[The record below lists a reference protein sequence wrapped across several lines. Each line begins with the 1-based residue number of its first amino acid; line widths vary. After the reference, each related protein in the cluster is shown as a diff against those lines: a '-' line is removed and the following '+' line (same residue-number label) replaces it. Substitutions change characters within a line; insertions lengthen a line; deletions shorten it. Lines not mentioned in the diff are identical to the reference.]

1 MVLTQDACLSVT
13 IESTGTWS
21 ALGTFDSIV
30 TLNATAKEG
39 SWSKMYSILIRWTKT
54 GDKVSVPWNGLYHH
68 KNDEMYTGQCAN
80 QNDNTYTA
88 NDSIHPPLALVVVAT
103 TVHPRKT
110 LLLTATEII
119 MFHIEDIASLVYST
133 SCLTTPRRPWPQ
145 SCKLVSLSDD
155 SHWTDDDVSWSS
167 LLLPR
172 RGSIPVYSNINY
184 GIDFW
189 TLSCLPFID
198 RLQANLTGWTPPP
211 SSTTTGRQEL

>member
-1 MVLTQDACLSVT
+1 
-13 IESTGTWS
+13 
-21 ALGTFDSIV
+21 
-30 TLNATAKEG
+30 
-39 SWSKMYSILIRWTKT
+39 MYSILIRWTKT

-68 KNDEMYTGQCAN
+68 KNDDMYTGQCAN

-88 NDSIHPPLALVVVAT
+88 NDSIHPPLALVVVAA

-155 SHWTDDDVSWSS
+155 SHWTDDDVSWSGGVRFPCIQTLTMGLTFEPFLVCLLSIGYKRIS
-167 LLLPR
+167 LDGRPHHHPLPPEDK
-172 RGSIPVYSNINY
+172 SFN
-184 GIDFW
+184 
-189 TLSCLPFID
+189 
-198 RLQANLTGWTPPP
+198 
-211 SSTTTGRQEL
+211 